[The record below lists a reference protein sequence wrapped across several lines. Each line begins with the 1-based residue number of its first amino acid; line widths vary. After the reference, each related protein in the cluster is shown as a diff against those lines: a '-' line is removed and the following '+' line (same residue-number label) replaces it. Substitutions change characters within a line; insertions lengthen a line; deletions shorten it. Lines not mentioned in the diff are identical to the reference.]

1 MYVVGQRTSMTFF
14 IIFISLAAE
23 LTWLSFAPLRG
34 VTWVSTWYSW
44 LTSVLDLKRWTGN
57 ATLLVAVAAPVVLV
71 VYVFNAVLDD
81 SSLLSLCGG
90 VAVLLFCSGPRD
102 LASEIEFYKRDYLD
116 QDDEAFPLDR
126 DNFLNRVSAPVGDPD
141 RPYEVAVVHAA
152 NDGLFAPMFWF
163 VMLGPAGAVLF
174 RMSSALVGNPALS
187 AGELQ
192 IAARLYEILLW
203 LPARLL
209 AIGLGL
215 AGTLGPVQRV
225 FTSARHGLGQSEEFL
240 GAAALAA
247 LGSHRD
253 DTEPGDD
260 EHIAAIHAMFGLVK
274 RGLLVWLVAL
284 ALLVA
289 AGFA

>member
-1 MYVVGQRTSMTFF
+1 MTFF
-14 IIFISLAAE
+14 VIFISLVAE

-34 VTWVSTWYSW
+34 VGWVSAWYSW
-44 LTSVLDLKRWTGN
+44 LTRVLDLRRWTGN
-57 ATLLVAVAAPVVLV
+57 ATMLMAVAAPVILV
-71 VYVFNAVLDD
+71 AYMFNAVLDD
-81 SSLLSLCGG
+81 STLLTLVGG

-116 QDDEAFPLDR
+116 QDDEALPLDR

-141 RPYEVAVVHAA
+141 RPYEVAVVRAA

-163 VMLGPAGAVLF
+163 AVLGPVGAILF
-174 RMSSALVGNPALS
+174 RLSSAFVGNPVLS

-192 IAARLYEILLW
+192 IAARFYEILLW

-215 AGTLGPVQRV
+215 AGTLGPVHDV
-225 FTSARHGLGQSEEFL
+225 FRSTRHGLGQSEDFL
-240 GAAALAA
+240 AAAALAA
-247 LGSHRD
+247 LGDHRD

-260 EHIAAIHAMFGLVK
+260 AHIAAIHAMFGLVK
-274 RGLLVWLVAL
+274 RGFLVWLVAL

-289 AGFA
+289 AGVV